1 MVKME
6 LNPKIFD
13 QDGQMFPEV
22 REKLIEIVDEFMAS
36 MEDTEIGWNPL
47 DVVVVGSNAG
57 YNYTDRSDLDLHIV
71 VDLRE
76 ISETC
81 PELLSQLFNAE
92 RRLFNQDYDLTIKGI
107 NVEIYVEDINAG
119 TRTNGI
125 YSVLSDDWIVKPIE
139 VETPK
144 LDLSDPDY
152 QETFSLVTDTL
163 HNGTSDEVEMVINSL
178 YLTRKYSLAQ
188 DGESGKGNL
197 IFKEIRNSG
206 LLDKL
211 KERKLELRSKELS
224 LESMKG
230 KKIEVEGQW
239 A

>member
-1 MVKME
+1 MKMR

-13 QDGQMFPEV
+13 QNSRMIPEV
-22 REKLIEIVDEFMAS
+22 REKLIEIVDEFISS
-36 MEDTEIGWNPL
+36 MEDTEIEWSPL
-47 DVVVVGSNAG
+47 DVIVVGSNAG
-57 YNYTDRSDLDLHIV
+57 YNYTSHSDLDLHIV

-76 ISETC
+76 VSESC
-81 PELLSQLFNAE
+81 PEILCQLFNAE
-92 RRLFNQDYDLTIKGI
+92 RRLFNRDYDLTIKGI
-107 NVEIYVEDINAG
+107 NVEIYIEDVSSG

-125 YSVLSDDWIVKPIE
+125 YSVLSDDWVVKPQE
-139 VETPK
+139 VETPE

-152 QETFSLVTDTL
+152 RETFSLVTDTL

-206 LLDKL
+206 FLDKL

-230 KKIEVEGQW
+230 KKIEVEDQW